1 VVGRVSERVAG
12 HYVYG
17 VNVAVSLASVKQPH
31 SHRTRSAQ
39 QHTRKPC
46 ISHKQDIKPYVC
58 IKNLSLAL
66 LKMGISL
73 LETC

>member
-17 VNVAVSLASVKQPH
+17 VKVAVVVK
-31 SHRTRSAQ
+31 
-39 QHTRKPC
+39 
-46 ISHKQDIKPYVC
+46 YL
-58 IKNLSLAL
+58 NLAL

-73 LETC
+73 PETC